1 MSLSGASASVATASV
16 ATASVATA
24 SVATANAVPQGVP
37 GAVDQV
43 TVPRTASLLSPQ
55 QASTDLQP
63 QLDSGAKDAQQ
74 AILSDPQPVHAVDDD
89 EQISEQHQEQRQEPA
104 TTSQAPTNQQKNP
117 PEQVAIPMT
126 PAARRL
132 HSSTSSPLSDQA
144 NENRSTKSST
154 SSSGGRD
161 SDQKRSEPKRSR
173 SKKKHN
179 ASDGVQVERVGFKEL
194 YRYATIW
201 DHIYNF
207 IGLIA
212 AAAAGAVQPL
222 MTIAFG
228 SLTTAFLQYSNTLL
242 FGGDI
247 VAARN
252 HLNHQIAHGILFLVY
267 IGIAMLAATYIYS
280 AAWVYTGQVITRRIR
295 ERYLQAVLRQDIAY
309 FDLVGA
315 GEITTRIQ
323 SDIQLIQEGISDKIP
338 MSVMFISAFV
348 TGFIVAY
355 VKSWQLALALSSMIP
370 CIIAAG
376 ALMNAV
382 TAKLQQAELDRV
394 SKAASIAEEALA
406 TLRTAK
412 AFGIEN
418 NLVQLYDESN
428 REATRFGM
436 KRSLFQGI
444 GMGVFFFVI
453 YSGYALAFYFGAKLL
468 ASGHIQSGTVMN
480 VILSILIGAFSMA
493 MMAPNMQ
500 ALSYAFAAGAKVFE
514 TIDRIPPI
522 DSSDPSGLRP
532 EKCQGKLSFRDVD
545 FSYPARPDVP
555 VLDNFSLEV
564 PAGKVTAL
572 VGASGSG
579 KSTIVS
585 LVERFYDPDAGAA
598 YLDGV
603 DLRDLNLKW
612 LRTQIGLVSQE
623 PTLFST
629 DIRTNIAHGLINTPY
644 AKASD
649 DEKEKLI
656 VDAAKM
662 ANAHGFIS
670 QLPNGY
676 HTMVGDR
683 GFLLSGGQKQR
694 IAIARAIVKNPRILL
709 LDEATSALDTQS
721 EAVVQDALE
730 QASQNRTTITIAH
743 RLSTIKNADNIVVM
757 GKGVILETGT
767 HDQLLQLNGAYAQLV
782 DAQKIRAN
790 VSTKTT
796 EDDEEEDEGV
806 GKKFVPSNA
815 QVSATP
821 LVTTDVEKQ
830 QLREEAKAEMPAGL
844 DKTATHGSVAS
855 AILAQRQAQAAAE
868 EENEK
873 IPSIFY
879 LLYRLAKINRDH
891 VLSLYVPGVIASIC
905 SGAAYPCFSI
915 LFGHALQNFSLCS
928 AIGGGPCPEPT
939 RSIMLHDANRW
950 ALYFFV
956 IAILCTLAIGIQTYT
971 LMKASSILMER
982 IRRMSLFAYL
992 RADVAYHDEDKNSS
1006 GSLSNSLADNS
1017 QKINGL
1023 VGVTLGTI
1031 IQSISTLVTGAIIAL
1046 ANGWKLSLV
1055 VIACIPLTLS
1065 AGFVRLQLVV
1075 LKDAR
1080 IKKAYQG
1087 SAAKA
1092 CEAAGSMRVVASL
1105 TREEDCLEIYR
1116 RELDAPSQ
1124 ISRNTAFYGNFLYA
1138 VSQALQFWI
1147 IGLGFWYGSHLLIKG
1162 EYTSGQY
1169 FTILTA
1175 VVFGSIQASNA
1186 FSFVP
1191 DISNAKTAAWD
1202 SIKLLDMVPE
1212 IDVTSDEGEII
1223 PQVQGHVKLENV
1235 HFRYPTRPTVRV
1247 LRGLDI
1253 EVKPGTY
1260 VALVGASGCG
1270 KSTTIQLIQRFYDTL
1285 SGRVLIDGKD
1295 ISSLNL
1301 RDIRKHMALVSQEPT
1316 LYDGSIE
1323 FNIRLG
1329 AFEDADTVSMDELR
1343 AAAAS
1348 ANILAFIESLPDKWD
1363 TQVGGKGTQLSG
1375 GQKQRIAIARALIRN
1390 PRILLLDEATS
1401 ALDSDSEKIVQE
1413 ALDKA
1418 AAGRTTIAIAHR
1430 LSTISRADM
1439 IYCLKDGKVAEQG
1452 THGELLARNGI
1463 YADLVRMQELQKE
1476 E

>member
-1 MSLSGASASVATASV
+1 MSGASA
-16 ATASVATA
+16 
-24 SVATANAVPQGVP
+24 ATANALPQGVP
-37 GAVDQV
+37 GAVDPV
-43 TVPRTASLLSPQ
+43 TVPPIVS
-55 QASTDLQP
+55 QP
-63 QLDSGAKDAQQ
+63 SSQEQHAQH
-74 AILSDPQPVHAVDDD
+74 AILSDPQPVHSLDDD
-89 EQISEQHQEQRQEPA
+89 HIQHDSQQQPDHSQQPAAVQEQ
-104 TTSQAPTNQQKNP
+104 P
-117 PEQVAIPMT
+117 PQQVAIAMDST
-126 PAARRL
+126 RRPY
-132 HSSTSSPLSDQA
+132 SSTSSPASDKDDV
-144 NENRSTKSST
+144 RSSSSSHSST
-154 SSSGGRD
+154 QAEKTND
-161 SDQKRSEPKRSR
+161 STHNQSKRNKKNKKRQ
-173 SKKKHN
+173 
-179 ASDGVQVERVGFKEL
+179 DGAVDRVGFKEL

-201 DHIYNF
+201 DHVFNL

-222 MTIAFG
+222 MTIVFG
-228 SLTTAFLQYSNTLL
+228 SLTTAFLEYSNALL
-242 FGGDI
+242 FGGNI
-247 VAARN
+247 PAARN
-252 HLNHQIAHGILFLVY
+252 HLNHEITHGVLFLVY
-267 IGIAMLAATYIYS
+267 IGIAMLAATYIYM

-295 ERYLQAVLRQDIAY
+295 EKYLQAILRQDIAY
-309 FDLVGA
+309 FDVVGA

-370 CIIAAG
+370 CIIIAG

-412 AFGIEN
+412 AFGIED
-418 NLVQLYDESN
+418 NLVDLYDESN
-428 REATRFGM
+428 RQATRFGI

-522 DSSDPSGLRP
+522 DSSDTSGLRP
-532 EKCQGKLSFRDVD
+532 GTCDGKLEFRDID

-555 VLDNFSLEV
+555 VLDSFTLEV

-585 LVERFYDPDAGAA
+585 LVERFYDPDGGAA

-629 DIRTNIAHGLINTPY
+629 DIRTNIAHGLINTPFQN
-644 AKASD
+644 AS
-649 DEKEKLI
+649 EEEREKLI

-676 HTMVGDR
+676 STMVGER

-743 RLSTIKNADNIVVM
+743 RLSTIKNADKIVVM
-757 GKGVILETGT
+757 GKGVILETGK
-767 HDQLLQLNGAYAQLV
+767 HDELLALNGAYAQLV
-782 DAQKIRAN
+782 DAQKIRAKVVTQ
-790 VSTKTT
+790 VS
-796 EDDEEEDEGV
+796 EEIDDDEEAEP
-806 GKKFVPSNA
+806 KFVASNA
-815 QVSATP
+815 QVPLATND
-821 LVTTDVEKQ
+821 TEKAL
-830 QLREEAKAEMPAGL
+830 LREEAKAEMPAGL
-844 DKTATHGSVAS
+844 EKSATRGSVAS
-855 AILAQRQAQAAAE
+855 AILAQRQREQEAE
-868 EENEK
+868 KENEK

-891 VLSLYVPGVIASIC
+891 VLSLYLPGVIASIC

-939 RSIMLHDANRW
+939 RSVMLHDANRW

-956 IAILCTLAIGIQTYT
+956 IAILCTLAISIQTYT
-971 LMKASSILMER
+971 LMKASSVLMER

-992 RADVAYHDEDKNSS
+992 RADVAYHDEDAHSS
-1006 GSLSNSLADNS
+1006 GALSNSLADNS

-1080 IKKAYQG
+1080 IKKAYEG

-1092 CEAAGSMRVVASL
+1092 CEAAGAMRVVASL

-1116 RELDAPSQ
+1116 RELDAPSK

-1147 IGLGFWYGSHLLIKG
+1147 IGLGFWYGSHLLING

-1212 IDVTSDEGEII
+1212 IDVTSDEGE
-1223 PQVQGHVKLENV
+1223 VLGHVEGHLKLENV

-1285 SGRVLIDGKD
+1285 SGRVTIDGQD
-1295 ISSLNL
+1295 ISNLNL
-1301 RDIRKHMALVSQEPT
+1301 GEIRKHMSLVSQEPT
-1316 LYDGSIE
+1316 LYDGTIE

-1329 AFEDADTVSMDELR
+1329 AYQDAQSVSMDELR

-1363 TQVGGKGTQLSG
+1363 TEVGGKGTQLSG

-1439 IYCLKDGKVAEQG
+1439 IYCLKDGKVAEKG
-1452 THGELLARNGI
+1452 THHELLALNGI
-1463 YADLVRMQELQKE
+1463 YADLVRMQELQRE

>member
-1 MSLSGASASVATASV
+1 M
-16 ATASVATA
+16 
-24 SVATANAVPQGVP
+24 
-37 GAVDQV
+37 
-43 TVPRTASLLSPQ
+43 
-55 QASTDLQP
+55 
-63 QLDSGAKDAQQ
+63 
-74 AILSDPQPVHAVDDD
+74 H
-89 EQISEQHQEQRQEPA
+89 
-104 TTSQAPTNQQKNP
+104 
-117 PEQVAIPMT
+117 
-126 PAARRL
+126 
-132 HSSTSSPLSDQA
+132 STSSRRSATHDADSIDSTESTRQSDEK
-144 NENRSTKSST
+144 NSDSTTKS
-154 SSSGGRD
+154 
-161 SDQKRSEPKRSR
+161 KRSHNKR
-173 SKKKHN
+173 KKSHDQ
-179 ASDGVQVERVGFKEL
+179 DGIVDRVGFKQL
-194 YRYATIW
+194 YCYATIW
-201 DHIYNF
+201 DHIFNF
-207 IGLIA
+207 VGLIA

-222 MTIAFG
+222 MTIVFG
-228 SLTTAFLQYSNTLL
+228 SLTTAFLEYSNALL

-247 VAARN
+247 PAARD
-252 HLNHQIAHGILFLVY
+252 HLNHAIVHGVLFLVY
-267 IGIAMLAATYIYS
+267 IGVAMFVATYIYS
-280 AAWVYTGQVITRRIR
+280 ATWVYTGQIITRRIR
-295 ERYLQAVLRQDIAY
+295 EHYLQAILRQDIAY
-309 FDLVGA
+309 FDVVGA

-323 SDIQLIQEGISDKIP
+323 TDIQLIQEGISDKIP

-370 CIIAAG
+370 CIIIAG

-412 AFGIEN
+412 AFGIED
-418 NLVQLYDESN
+418 NLVDLYDESN
-428 REATRFGM
+428 RQATRFGI
-436 KRSLFQGI
+436 KRSLFQGV

-468 ASGHIQSGTVMN
+468 ASGHIASGTVMN

-514 TIDRIPPI
+514 TIDRVPPI

-532 EKCQGKLSFRDVD
+532 DLCQGKLEFRDIG

-555 VLDNFSLEV
+555 VLDAFSLDV

-585 LVERFYDPDAGAA
+585 LVERFYDPDGGVAF
-598 YLDGV
+598 LDGV

-629 DIRTNIAHGLINTPY
+629 SIRANIAHGLINTPFQH
-644 AKASD
+644 ASEQD
-649 DEKEKLI
+649 KEKLI
-656 VDAAKM
+656 IDAAKM

-670 QLPNGY
+670 QLPEGY
-676 HTMVGDR
+676 DTMVGER

-694 IAIARAIVKNPRILL
+694 IAIARAVVKDPKILL

-730 QASQNRTTITIAH
+730 QASQNRTTIIIAH
-743 RLSTIKNADNIVVM
+743 RLSTIKNADKIVVM
-757 GKGVILETGT
+757 GKGVILETGK
-767 HDQLLQLNGAYAQLV
+767 HDELIALNGAYAQLV
-782 DAQKIRAN
+782 DAQKIRAKAA
-790 VSTKTT
+790 SK
-796 EDDEEEDEGV
+796 DDEDGSFDDEGENSDSAKP
-806 GKKFVPSNA
+806 GKFVVSNLKA
-815 QVSATP
+815 LVAATD
-821 LVTTDVEKQ
+821 TEKAM
-830 QLREEAKAEMPAGL
+830 LRQEAKAEMPAGFE
-844 DKTATHGSVAS
+844 KSATRQSVAS
-855 AILAQRQAQAAAE
+855 AILQRRQRGHDANE
-868 EENEK
+868 KEKEK

-891 VLSLYVPGVIASIC
+891 VLTLYVPGVIASIC

-928 AIGGGPCPEPT
+928 AIGGGACPEPA
-939 RSIMLHDANRW
+939 RSVMLHDANCW

-956 IAILCTLAIGIQTYT
+956 IAILCTLAISIQTYT
-971 LMKASSILMER
+971 LMKASSVLMER

-992 RADVAYHDEDKNSS
+992 RADVAYHDEDAHSS

-1080 IKKAYQG
+1080 IKKAYEG
-1087 SAAKA
+1087 SAARA
-1092 CEAAGSMRVVASL
+1092 CEAAAAMRVVASL
-1105 TREEDCLEIYR
+1105 TREDDCLEIYR
-1116 RELDAPSQ
+1116 RELDAPSE

-1212 IDVTSDEGEII
+1212 IDVTSEEGE
-1223 PQVQGHVKLENV
+1223 VLTHVEGHVKLENV

-1253 EVKPGTY
+1253 DVKPGTY

-1270 KSTTIQLIQRFYDTL
+1270 KSTTIQLVQRFYDTL
-1285 SGRVLIDGKD
+1285 SGKITIDGRD
-1295 ISSLNL
+1295 ISQLNL
-1301 RDIRKHMALVSQEPT
+1301 REVRKHMALVSQEPT
-1316 LYDGSIE
+1316 LYDGTIE

-1329 AFEDADTVSMDELR
+1329 AFEDADAVSMDDLR

-1390 PRILLLDEATS
+1390 PKILLLDEATS

-1439 IYCLKDGKVAEQG
+1439 IYCFKDGKVAEKG
-1452 THGELLARNGI
+1452 GHAELLALNGI
-1463 YADLVRMQELQKE
+1463 YANLVRMQELQKDE
-1476 E
+1476 

>member
-1 MSLSGASASVATASV
+1 MSGASA
-16 ATASVATA
+16 
-24 SVATANAVPQGVP
+24 ATANALPQGVP

-43 TVPRTASLLSPQ
+43 TVPPTVSQPPSQ
-55 QASTDLQP
+55 QQQHATIEP
-63 QLDSGAKDAQQ
+63 QLDAGAKDAQH
-74 AILSDPQPVHAVDDD
+74 AILSDPQPVHAFDDD
-89 EQISEQHQEQRQEPA
+89 HVQDHDQHQSQHSLQPTSVQE
-104 TTSQAPTNQQKNP
+104 SR
-117 PEQVAIPMT
+117 PEQVAIPM
-126 PAARRL
+126 
-132 HSSTSSPLSDQA
+132 HSTSRPYTSTSSPASDKDDV
-144 NENRSTKSST
+144 RSSSSSHSST
-154 SSSGGRD
+154 QGEKTND
-161 SDQKRSEPKRSR
+161 SNQKQSKRIN
-173 SKKKHN
+173 KKNKK
-179 ASDGVQVERVGFKEL
+179 ADDGAVDRVGFKEL

-201 DHIYNF
+201 DHVFNF

-222 MTIAFG
+222 MTIVFG
-228 SLTTAFLQYSNTLL
+228 SLTTAFLEYSNALL
-242 FGGDI
+242 FGGNI
-247 VAARN
+247 PAARN
-252 HLNHQIAHGILFLVY
+252 HLNHEITHGVLFLVY
-267 IGIAMLAATYIYS
+267 IGIAMLAATYIYM

-295 ERYLQAVLRQDIAY
+295 EKYLQAILRQDIAY
-309 FDLVGA
+309 FDVVGA

-370 CIIAAG
+370 CIIIAG

-412 AFGIEN
+412 AFGIED
-418 NLVQLYDESN
+418 NLVDLYDQSN
-428 REATRFGM
+428 RQATRFGI
-436 KRSLFQGI
+436 KRSLYQGI

-522 DSSDPSGLRP
+522 DSSDPNGLRP
-532 EKCQGKLSFRDVD
+532 HTCHGKLEFKDID

-555 VLDNFSLEV
+555 VLDNFTLEI

-585 LVERFYDPDAGAA
+585 LVERFYDPDGGAA

-629 DIRTNIAHGLINTPY
+629 DIRSNIAHGLINTPFQN
-644 AKASD
+644 AS
-649 DEKEKLI
+649 EEEREKLI
-656 VDAAKM
+656 IDAAKM

-676 HTMVGDR
+676 STMVGER

-694 IAIARAIVKNPRILL
+694 IAIARAIVKNPKILL

-743 RLSTIKNADNIVVM
+743 RLSTIKNADKIVVM
-757 GKGVILETGT
+757 GKGVILETGK
-767 HDQLLQLNGAYAQLV
+767 HDELLALNGAYAQLV
-782 DAQKIRAN
+782 DAQKIRAKVVTQ
-790 VSTKTT
+790 VS
-796 EDDEEEDEGV
+796 EEGDDDDEAEPR
-806 GKKFVPSNA
+806 FVASNA
-815 QVSATP
+815 QVPLATSD
-821 LVTTDVEKQ
+821 TEKAI
-830 QLREEAKAEMPAGL
+830 LREEAKAEMPAGL
-844 DKTATHGSVAS
+844 AKSATRGSVAS
-855 AILAQRQAQAAAE
+855 AILAQRQREQDADK
-868 EENEK
+868 ENEK

-891 VLSLYVPGVIASIC
+891 VLSLYLPGVIASIC

-939 RSIMLHDANRW
+939 RSVMLHDANRW

-956 IAILCTLAIGIQTYT
+956 IAILCTLAISIQTYT
-971 LMKASSILMER
+971 LMKASSVLMER

-992 RADVAYHDEDKNSS
+992 RADVAYHDEDAHSS
-1006 GSLSNSLADNS
+1006 GALSNSLADNS

-1080 IKKAYQG
+1080 IKKAYEG

-1092 CEAAGSMRVVASL
+1092 CEAAGAMRVVASL

-1116 RELDAPSQ
+1116 RELDAPSK

-1147 IGLGFWYGSHLLIKG
+1147 IGLGFWYGSHLLING

-1212 IDVTSDEGEII
+1212 IDVTSDEGE
-1223 PQVQGHVKLENV
+1223 VLSHVEGHLKLENV

-1285 SGRVLIDGKD
+1285 SGRVTIDGQD
-1295 ISSLNL
+1295 ISNLNL
-1301 RDIRKHMALVSQEPT
+1301 REIRKHMSLVSQEPT
-1316 LYDGSIE
+1316 LYDGTIE

-1329 AFEDADTVSMDELR
+1329 AYEDAQSVSMDELR

-1363 TQVGGKGTQLSG
+1363 TEVGGKGTQLSG

-1430 LSTISRADM
+1430 LSTISRADL
-1439 IYCLKDGKVAEQG
+1439 IYCLKDGKVAEKG
-1452 THGELLARNGI
+1452 THHELLALNGI
-1463 YADLVRMQELQKE
+1463 YADLVRMQELQRE

>member
-1 MSLSGASASVATASV
+1 MGALSAATTLSTPPQAAPAS
-16 ATASVATA
+16 
-24 SVATANAVPQGVP
+24 
-37 GAVDQV
+37 V
-43 TVPRTASLLSPQ
+43 TVPAPAPAPAQQLHDQIIHLEPQ
-55 QASTDLQP
+55 P
-63 QLDSGAKDAQQ
+63 DSGAKSAHQV
-74 AILSDPQPVHAVDDD
+74 ILSDPQPAHALDDD
-89 EQISEQHQEQRQEPA
+89 NDDNDDNLEAQQQSVAHDPEPSPSVHPHQAQPQSHHLQIAIEPTPRRQHTSTCHRTSEKIDIGSTDSTRSSSDARQ
-104 TTSQAPTNQQKNP
+104 
-117 PEQVAIPMT
+117 
-126 PAARRL
+126 
-132 HSSTSSPLSDQA
+132 SDQ
-144 NENRSTKSST
+144 STTKPRRTKRKS
-154 SSSGGRD
+154 
-161 SDQKRSEPKRSR
+161 
-173 SKKKHN
+173 KHPDDD
-179 ASDGVQVERVGFKEL
+179 ATVDRVGFREL
-194 YRYATIW
+194 YRYATVW
-201 DHIYNF
+201 DHIFNL

-222 MTIAFG
+222 MTIVFG
-228 SLTTAFLQYSNTLL
+228 SLTTAFLEYSNALL
-242 FGGDI
+242 FNGDI
-247 VAARN
+247 LTARD
-252 HLNHQIAHGILFLVY
+252 HLDHEIVHGVLFLVY
-267 IGIAMLAATYIYS
+267 IGIAMLVATYVYM
-280 AAWVYTGQVITRRIR
+280 AAWVYTGEVITRRTR
-295 ERYLQAVLRQDIAY
+295 EKYLEAILRQDIAY

-323 SDIQLIQEGISDKIP
+323 TDIQLIQEGISDKIP

-370 CIIAAG
+370 CIIIAG

-412 AFGIEN
+412 AFGIEHD
-418 NLVQLYDESN
+418 LVQLYDQSN
-428 REATRFGM
+428 RQATRFGI
-436 KRSLFQGI
+436 KRSLYQGI

-468 ASGHIQSGTVMN
+468 ASGHIASGTVMN
-480 VILSILIGAFSMA
+480 VIFSILIGAFSMA

-514 TIDRIPPI
+514 TIDRVPPI

-532 EKCQGKLSFRDVD
+532 EACQGHLEFHQID
-545 FSYPARPDVP
+545 FSYPTRPDVP
-555 VLDNFSLEV
+555 VLEAFSLQV

-585 LVERFYDPDAGAA
+585 LVERFYDPDAGAVL
-598 YLDGV
+598 LDRV
-603 DLRDLNLKW
+603 DVRDLNLKW

-629 DIRTNIAHGLINTPY
+629 TIRANIAHGLINTPFQH
-644 AKASD
+644 AS
-649 DEKEKLI
+649 EQEQQKLI
-656 VDAAKM
+656 IDAANM

-676 HTMVGDR
+676 DTMVGER

-694 IAIARAIVKNPRILL
+694 IAIARAIVKNPSILL

-743 RLSTIKNADNIVVM
+743 RLSTIKNADKIVVM
-757 GKGVILETGT
+757 GKGVILETGQ
-767 HDQLLQLNGAYAQLV
+767 HNELLELNGAYAQLV
-782 DAQKIRAN
+782 DAQNIRAKVGN
-790 VSTKTT
+790 KIV
-796 EDDEEEDEGV
+796 EEGV
-806 GKKFVPSNA
+806 IDDDDDDDDQQAAQPAKFVASNA
-815 QVSATP
+815 KVP
-821 LVTTDVEKQ
+821 LAVTDDAKAAVRQ
-830 QLREEAKAEMPAGL
+830 EAKAEMPAGL
-844 DKTATHGSVAS
+844 EKSVTHQSVAS
-855 AILAQRQAQAAAE
+855 AILHQRQREQATRDE
-868 EENEK
+868 EPEK

-891 VLSLYVPGVIASIC
+891 VFTLYVPGVIASIC
-905 SGAAYPCFSI
+905 SGAAYPCFSL

-928 AIGGGPCPEPT
+928 AIGGGACPEPA
-939 RSIMLHDANRW
+939 RSTMLHDANLW

-956 IAILCTLAIGIQTYT
+956 IAILCTLAISIQTYT
-971 LMKASSILMER
+971 LMKASCVLMER
-982 IRRMSLFAYL
+982 MRRMSLFAYL
-992 RADVAYHDEDKNSS
+992 RADVSYHDQDAHSS
-1006 GSLSNSLADNS
+1006 GALSNSLADNS

-1065 AGFVRLQLVV
+1065 AGFVRLHLVV

-1080 IKKAYQG
+1080 LKTAYEG

-1092 CEAAGSMRVVASL
+1092 CEAAGAMRVVASL
-1105 TREEDCLEIYR
+1105 TREQDCLEIYR
-1116 RELDAPSQ
+1116 RELDAPSR

-1147 IGLGFWYGSHLLIKG
+1147 IGLGFWYGSKLLISG

-1212 IDVTSDEGEII
+1212 IDVTSDQGE
-1223 PQVQGHVKLENV
+1223 VLDKVEGHVRLDKV
-1235 HFRYPTRPTVRV
+1235 HFRYPTRPTVKV
-1247 LRGLDI
+1247 LRGVDI
-1253 EVKPGTY
+1253 EVKPGTF

-1270 KSTTIQLIQRFYDTL
+1270 KSTTVQLMQRFYDPL

-1295 ISSLNL
+1295 IRTLNL
-1301 RDIRKHMALVSQEPT
+1301 AEIRKHMALVSQEPT

-1329 AFEDADTVSMDELR
+1329 AFQDASSVSMDDLR

-1363 TQVGGKGTQLSG
+1363 TQVGAKGTQLSG

-1401 ALDSDSEKIVQE
+1401 ALDSDSEKLVQE

-1430 LSTISRADM
+1430 LSTISRADL
-1439 IYCLKDGKVAEQG
+1439 IYVLKDGKVHE
-1452 THGELLARNGI
+1452 HGSHIDLLNRNGV
-1463 YADLVRMQELQKE
+1463 YADLVRMQHLHAHD
-1476 E
+1476 

>member
-1 MSLSGASASVATASV
+1 MTAIGASAATAS
-16 ATASVATA
+16 AA
-24 SVATANAVPQGVP
+24 PQGVP
-37 GAVDQV
+37 GALDQV
-43 TVPRTASLLSPQ
+43 TVPPNASQLPPQ
-55 QASTDLQP
+55 DLQTNLQP
-63 QLDSGAKDAQQ
+63 HLDSGAKDAQH
-74 AILSDPQPVHAVDDD
+74 AILSDPQPMHNLDEEHSTSTEHAAHHHESTSAACVHGPSTQQEVQITMNPANRRTRSSSSPISDKD
-89 EQISEQHQEQRQEPA
+89 EHGDSSSSASTHS
-104 TTSQAPTNQQKNP
+104 TSQARDSGEKTND
-117 PEQVAIPMT
+117 
-126 PAARRL
+126 
-132 HSSTSSPLSDQA
+132 SSTK
-144 NENRSTKSST
+144 KS
-154 SSSGGRD
+154 
-161 SDQKRSEPKRSR
+161 KRKG
-173 SKKKHN
+173 KKN
-179 ASDGVQVERVGFKEL
+179 ADDGVVDRVGFKEL
-194 YRYATIW
+194 YRYATFY
-201 DHIYNF
+201 DHLFNF

-222 MTIAFG
+222 MTIVFG
-228 SLTTAFLQYSNTLL
+228 SLTTAFLEYSNALI

-247 VAARN
+247 VEARN
-252 HLNHQIAHGILFLVY
+252 HLNHEIVHGVLFLVY
-267 IGIAMLAATYIYS
+267 IGIAMFVGTYIYS
-280 AAWVYTGQVITRRIR
+280 ATWTQSGQVITRRIR
-295 ERYLQAVLRQDIAY
+295 ERYLQAILRQDIAY
-309 FDLVGA
+309 FDVVGA

-338 MSVMFISAFV
+338 MSVMFISSFV

-370 CIIAAG
+370 CIIIAG

-412 AFGIEN
+412 AFGIED
-418 NLVQLYDESN
+418 NLVELYDESN

-436 KRSLFQGI
+436 KRSLYQGI

-468 ASGHIQSGTVMN
+468 ASGHIKSGTVMN

-514 TIDRIPPI
+514 TIDRVPPI

-532 EKCQGKLSFRDVD
+532 DKCEGKLSFRGID
-545 FSYPARPDVP
+545 FSYPARPDVE
-555 VLDNFSLEV
+555 VLSNFALEV

-585 LVERFYDPDAGAA
+585 LVERFYDPDGGAA
-598 YLDGV
+598 YLDDV
-603 DLRDLNLKW
+603 DLRDLNIKW

-629 DIRTNIAHGLINTPY
+629 DIRTNIAHGLINTPFQHV
-644 AKASD
+644 SEE
-649 DEKEKLI
+649 EKERLI

-676 HTMVGDR
+676 STMVGER

-743 RLSTIKNADNIVVM
+743 RLSTIKNADKIVVM
-757 GKGVILETGT
+757 GKGVILETGR
-767 HDQLLQLNGAYAQLV
+767 HEELLEMNGAYAQLV
-782 DAQKIRAN
+782 DAQKIRAK
-790 VSTKTT
+790 VATEIVMEEG
-796 EDDEEEDEGV
+796 EDDDGDGSEEKG
-806 GKKFVPSNA
+806 KFVASNA
-815 QVSATP
+815 KVPVA
-821 LVTTDVEKQ
+821 TTDAEKAMVPD
-830 QLREEAKAEMPAGL
+830 EAKAEMPAGL
-844 DKTATHGSVAS
+844 EKSGTRQSVAS
-855 AILAQRQAQAAAE
+855 AILQQRERARAEAE
-868 EENEK
+868 ERENEK

-879 LLYRLAKINRDH
+879 LLYRLAKINHDH
-891 VLSLYVPGVIASIC
+891 VLSLYLPGVIASIC

-928 AIGGGPCPEPT
+928 PIGGGPCPEPT
-939 RSIMLHDANRW
+939 KSIMLHAANRW

-956 IAILCTLAIGIQTYT
+956 IAILCTLAISIQTYT

-992 RADVAYHDEDKNSS
+992 RADVAYHDEDSHSS
-1006 GSLSNSLADNS
+1006 GSLSNSLAGNS

-1080 IKKAYQG
+1080 IKKAYEG

-1092 CEAAGSMRVVASL
+1092 CEAAGAMRVVASL

-1116 RELDAPSQ
+1116 RELDAPSK

-1212 IDVTSDEGEII
+1212 IDVTSDEGE
-1223 PQVQGHVKLENV
+1223 VLSHVSGHLKLENV

-1285 SGRVLIDGKD
+1285 SGRVTIDGKD
-1295 ISSLNL
+1295 ISQLNL
-1301 RDIRKHMALVSQEPT
+1301 KEVRKHMALVSQEPT

-1329 AFEDADTVSMDELR
+1329 AFGDAEKVTMDELR
-1343 AAAAS
+1343 AAAAA

-1363 TQVGGKGTQLSG
+1363 TEVGGKGTQLSG

-1401 ALDSDSEKIVQE
+1401 ALDSDSEKVVQE

-1439 IYCLKDGKVAEQG
+1439 IYCLKDGRVAEQG
-1452 THGELLARNGI
+1452 THHELLARNGI
-1463 YADLVRMQELQKE
+1463 YADLVRMQELQRE

>member
-1 MSLSGASASVATASV
+1 MQQRERSDDIAIDMDRGVARSHGSPQSPLTEKSSQESNEGRGSDEKSGDSSKPSKGSSNKKKKAKKKSADD
-16 ATASVATA
+16 
-24 SVATANAVPQGVP
+24 
-37 GAVDQV
+37 GAVD
-43 TVPRTASLLSPQ
+43 
-55 QASTDLQP
+55 
-63 QLDSGAKDAQQ
+63 
-74 AILSDPQPVHAVDDD
+74 
-89 EQISEQHQEQRQEPA
+89 
-104 TTSQAPTNQQKNP
+104 
-117 PEQVAIPMT
+117 
-126 PAARRL
+126 
-132 HSSTSSPLSDQA
+132 
-144 NENRSTKSST
+144 
-154 SSSGGRD
+154 
-161 SDQKRSEPKRSR
+161 
-173 SKKKHN
+173 
-179 ASDGVQVERVGFKEL
+179 RVGFREL
-194 YRYATIW
+194 YRYATFW
-201 DHIYNF
+201 DHLFNF

-222 MTIAFG
+222 MTIVFG
-228 SLTTAFLQYSNTLL
+228 SLTTAFLEYSNALI
-242 FGGDI
+242 FGGDLP
-247 VAARN
+247 AART
-252 HLNHQIAHGILFLVY
+252 HLNHEITHGVLFLVY
-267 IGIAMLAATYIYS
+267 IGIAMFAATYIYM
-280 AAWVYTGQVITRRIR
+280 AAWVYTGQIITRRIR
-295 ERYLQAVLRQDIAY
+295 ERYLQAILRQDIAY
-309 FDLVGA
+309 FDVVGA

-355 VKSWQLALALSSMIP
+355 IKSWQLALALSSMIP
-370 CIIAAG
+370 CIIIAG

-382 TAKLQQAELDRV
+382 TAKLQQAELDRIA
-394 SKAASIAEEALA
+394 KAASIAEEALA

-412 AFGIEN
+412 AFGIED
-418 NLVQLYDESN
+418 NLVGLYDESN
-428 REATRFGM
+428 REATRFGIR
-436 KRSLFQGI
+436 RSLYQGI

-468 ASGHIQSGTVMN
+468 ADGHIKSGTVMN

-514 TIDRIPPI
+514 TIDRVPPI

-532 EKCQGKLSFRDVD
+532 DRCQGKLSFRNID

-555 VLDNFSLEV
+555 VLDRFTLEV

-585 LVERFYDPDAGAA
+585 LVERFYDPDDGAV
-598 YLDGV
+598 YLDDI

-629 DIRTNIAHGLINTPY
+629 DIRSNIAHGLINTPLQHV
-644 AKASD
+644 SEQ
-649 DEKEKLI
+649 EKENLI
-656 VDAAKM
+656 IEAAKM

-676 HTMVGDR
+676 NTMVGDR

-743 RLSTIKNADNIVVM
+743 RLSTIKNADKIVVM
-757 GKGVILETGT
+757 GKGVILETGK
-767 HDQLLQLNGAYAQLV
+767 HEDLLALNGAYAQLV
-782 DAQKIRAN
+782 DAQKIRAK
-790 VSTKTT
+790 VAT
-796 EDDEEEDEGV
+796 EVHEENFAEQEEGNN
-806 GKKFVPSNA
+806 GQAKFVPSNA
-815 QVSATP
+815 KVDAPLATSD
-821 LVTTDVEKQ
+821 TEKAA
-830 QLREEAKAEMPAGL
+830 LREDAKAEMPAGL
-844 DKTATHGSVAS
+844 EKSATRQSVAS
-855 AILAQRQAQAAAE
+855 AILQQRERERAE
-868 EENEK
+868 QDKENEK

-891 VLSLYVPGVIASIC
+891 VLGLYLPGVVASIC

-939 RSIMLHDANRW
+939 KSIMLHGADRW

-956 IAILCTLAIGIQTYT
+956 IAILCTLAISIQTYT
-971 LMKASSILMER
+971 LMKASSVLMER
-982 IRRMSLFAYL
+982 MRRMSLFAYL
-992 RADVAYHDEDKNSS
+992 RADVSYHDEDAHSS
-1006 GSLSNSLADNS
+1006 GALSNSLADNS

-1031 IQSISTLVTGAIIAL
+1031 IQSFSTLATGAIIAL

-1065 AGFVRLQLVV
+1065 TGFVRLQLVV

-1080 IKKAYQG
+1080 IKKAYEG

-1092 CEAAGSMRVVASL
+1092 CEAAGAMRIVASL
-1105 TREEDCLEIYR
+1105 TREEDCLDIYR
-1116 RELDAPSQ
+1116 RELDAPSK

-1191 DISNAKTAAWD
+1191 DISNAKMAAWD

-1212 IDVTSDEGEII
+1212 IDVTSDEGE
-1223 PQVQGHVKLENV
+1223 VLAHVEGHIKLENV
-1235 HFRYPTRPTVRV
+1235 HFRYPTRPSVRV

-1253 EVKPGTY
+1253 EVKPGTF

-1285 SGRVLIDGKD
+1285 SGRVTLDGKD
-1295 ISSLNL
+1295 ISQLNL
-1301 RDIRKHMALVSQEPT
+1301 REVRKHMALVSQEPT

-1329 AFEDADTVSMDELR
+1329 AFEDAEKLTMDELR

-1348 ANILAFIESLPDKWD
+1348 ANILAFIESLPNKWE
-1363 TQVGGKGTQLSG
+1363 TEVGGKGTQLSG

-1401 ALDSDSEKIVQE
+1401 ALDSDSEKVVQE

-1430 LSTISRADM
+1430 LSTISRADR
-1439 IYCLKDGKVAEQG
+1439 IYCLKDGRVAEQG
-1452 THGELLARNGI
+1452 THHELLASNGI
-1463 YADLVRMQELQKE
+1463 YADLVRMQELQKDE
-1476 E
+1476 

>member
-1 MSLSGASASVATASV
+1 MNPTPRRPHASISNPVSDK
-16 ATASVATA
+16 
-24 SVATANAVPQGVP
+24 N
-37 GAVDQV
+37 
-43 TVPRTASLLSPQ
+43 
-55 QASTDLQP
+55 
-63 QLDSGAKDAQQ
+63 DSG
-74 AILSDPQPVHAVDDD
+74 S
-89 EQISEQHQEQRQEPA
+89 
-104 TTSQAPTNQQKNP
+104 TTSSQSSSEEARQSDDS
-117 PEQVAIPMT
+117 
-126 PAARRL
+126 AAR
-132 HSSTSSPLSDQA
+132 S
-144 NENRSTKSST
+144 
-154 SSSGGRD
+154 
-161 SDQKRSEPKRSR
+161 KRSKRN
-173 SKKKHN
+173 KKH
-179 ASDGVQVERVGFKEL
+179 ADDGSAVERVGFKEL
-194 YRYATIW
+194 YRYATTW
-201 DHIYNF
+201 DHLFNF

-222 MTIAFG
+222 MTIVFG
-228 SLTTAFLQYSNTLL
+228 SLTTAFLQYSNALL

-247 VAARN
+247 PAARN
-252 HLNHQIAHGILFLVY
+252 HLNHEIVHGVLFLVY
-267 IGIAMLAATYIYS
+267 IGVAMLAATYIYM

-295 ERYLQAVLRQDIAY
+295 EKYLEAILRQDIAY
-309 FDLVGA
+309 FDVVGA

-323 SDIQLIQEGISDKIP
+323 TDIQLIQEGISDKIP

-355 VKSWQLALALSSMIP
+355 VKSWELALALSSMIP
-370 CIIAAG
+370 CIIIAG

-412 AFGIEN
+412 AFGIED
-418 NLVQLYDESN
+418 NLVELYDESN
-428 REATRFGM
+428 RQATRFGI

-468 ASGHIQSGTVMN
+468 ASGRIASGTVMN

-514 TIDRIPPI
+514 TIDRVPPI

-532 EKCQGKLSFRDVD
+532 DKCQGQLEFRDID

-555 VLDNFSLEV
+555 VLESFSLQV

-585 LVERFYDPDAGAA
+585 LVERFYDPDGGAA
-598 YLDGV
+598 FLDGI

-629 DIRTNIAHGLINTPY
+629 TIRANIAHGLINTPY
-644 AKASD
+644 QHVSD
-649 DEKEKLI
+649 QQQEQLI
-656 VDAAKM
+656 IDAAKM

-676 HTMVGDR
+676 DTMVGER

-694 IAIARAIVKNPRILL
+694 IAIARAIVKNPSILL

-743 RLSTIKNADNIVVM
+743 RLSTIKNADKIVVM
-757 GKGVILETGT
+757 GKGVILETGK
-767 HDQLLQLNGAYAQLV
+767 HDELLELKGAYAQLV
-782 DAQKIRAN
+782 DAQKIRAK
-790 VSTKTT
+790 VGSKVV
-796 EDDEEEDEGV
+796 EEGVVDGDDDDEDAAGHAAQA
-806 GKKFVPSNA
+806 KFVASNA
-815 QVSATP
+815 KAPVA
-821 LVTTDVEKQ
+821 VTDTEKAI
-830 QLREEAKAEMPAGL
+830 LRQEAKAEMSAGL
-844 DKTATHGSVAS
+844 EKSATRQSVAS
-855 AILAQRQAQAAAE
+855 AILQQREREQAAKDK
-868 EENEK
+868 ENEK

-891 VLSLYVPGVIASIC
+891 VVTLYLPGVIASIC

-928 AIGGGPCPEPT
+928 AIGGGACPEPE
-939 RSIMLHDANRW
+939 RSVMLHHANHW

-956 IAILCTLAIGIQTYT
+956 IAILCTLAISIQTYT
-971 LMKASSILMER
+971 LMKASSVLMER

-992 RADVAYHDEDKNSS
+992 RADVSYHDQDAHSS
-1006 GSLSNSLADNS
+1006 GALSNSLADNS

-1080 IKKAYQG
+1080 IKKAYEG

-1092 CEAAGSMRVVASL
+1092 CEAAGAMRVVASL

-1212 IDVTSDEGEII
+1212 IDVTSEEGE
-1223 PQVQGHVKLENV
+1223 VLEHVEGHVRLENV
-1235 HFRYPTRPTVRV
+1235 HFRYPTRPSVRV

-1285 SGRVLIDGKD
+1285 SGSVLIDGKD
-1295 ISSLNL
+1295 ISTLNL
-1301 RDIRKHMALVSQEPT
+1301 REVRKHMALVSQEPT

-1329 AFEDADTVSMDELR
+1329 AFEDASSVTMDDLR

-1401 ALDSDSEKIVQE
+1401 ALDSDSEKVVQE

-1430 LSTISRADM
+1430 LSTISRADV
-1439 IYCLKDGKVAEQG
+1439 IYVLKDGKVAEKGEHQ
-1452 THGELLARNGI
+1452 ELLRLNGV

>member
-1 MSLSGASASVATASV
+1 MTTSGASA
-16 ATASVATA
+16 
-24 SVATANAVPQGVP
+24 ATANAIPQGVP

-43 TVPRTASLLSPQ
+43 TVPPAASQLPPQ
-55 QASTDLQP
+55 QTHTDLQP

-74 AILSDPQPVHAVDDD
+74 AILSDPQPAHAIDDD
-89 EQISEQHQEQRQEPA
+89 DQQLSEQHHEQQQPSA
-104 TTSQAPTNQQKNP
+104 SSQKQLSAQQQQKERP
-117 PEQVAIPMT
+117 DTVAIPMT
-126 PAARRL
+126 CANRRP
-132 HSSTSSPLSDQA
+132 HSSTSSPLSDQD
-144 NENRSTKSST
+144 NDNNSSTSST
-154 SSSGGRD
+154 SSSRGRD
-161 SDQKRSEPKRSR
+161 SDHKGSDSKRSR
-173 SKKKHN
+173 RKNK
-179 ASDGVQVERVGFKEL
+179 ASNDGAQVARVGFREL
-194 YRYATIW
+194 YRYATPW
-201 DHIYNF
+201 NHFFNF
-207 IGLIA
+207 IGLVA

-222 MTIAFG
+222 MTIVFG
-228 SLTTAFLQYSNTLL
+228 SLTTAFLEFSNALL

-247 VAARN
+247 PAARR
-252 HLNHQIAHGILFLVY
+252 HLEHEITHGVLFLVY
-267 IGIAMLAATYIYS
+267 IGIAMFTATYIYS
-280 AAWVYTGQVITRRIR
+280 AAWVESGAVITRRIR
-295 ERYLQAVLRQDIAY
+295 EKYLQAVLRQDIAY
-309 FDLVGA
+309 FDVVGA

-370 CIIAAG
+370 CIIIAG

-412 AFGIEN
+412 AFGIED
-418 NLVQLYDESN
+418 NLVELYDESN
-428 REATRFGM
+428 RQATRFGI

-514 TIDRIPPI
+514 TIDRVPPI
-522 DSSDPSGLRP
+522 DSADPSGLRP
-532 EKCQGKLSFRDVD
+532 DKCEGKLSFRDID

-555 VLDNFSLEV
+555 VLDRFTLEI

-585 LVERFYDPDAGAA
+585 LVERFYDPDGGAA
-598 YLDGV
+598 YLDDV
-603 DLRDLNLKW
+603 DLRDLNLRW

-644 AKASD
+644 ANASA
-649 DEKEKLI
+649 EEREQLI

-676 HTMVGDR
+676 DTMVGDR

-757 GKGVILETGT
+757 GKGVILETGK
-767 HDQLLQLNGAYAQLV
+767 HDELLQLNGAYAQLV
-782 DAQKIRAN
+782 DAQKIRAKVGTK
-790 VSTKTT
+790 VSE
-796 EDDEEEDEGV
+796 EDDEDDEV
-806 GKKFVPSNA
+806 VEKKFVASNA
-815 QVSATP
+815 QVDAPP
-821 LVTTDVEKQ
+821 LATTDIEKQ

-844 DKTATHGSVAS
+844 DKTATRGSVAS
-855 AILAQRQAQAAAE
+855 AILAQRQAQAAE

-891 VLSLYVPGVIASIC
+891 VLSLYLPGVVASIC

-956 IAILCTLAIGIQTYT
+956 IAILCTLAISIQTYT

-1080 IKKAYQG
+1080 IKKAYEG

-1092 CEAAGSMRVVASL
+1092 CEAAGSMRVVAFL

-1116 RELDAPSQ
+1116 RELDAPSK

-1147 IGLGFWYGSHLLIKG
+1147 IGLGFWYGSHLLIRG

-1212 IDVTSDEGEII
+1212 IDVTSDEGEIL
-1223 PQVQGHVKLENV
+1223 PEVQGHLKLEGV

-1295 ISSLNL
+1295 ISTLNL
-1301 RDIRKHMALVSQEPT
+1301 REIRKHMALVSQEPT

-1329 AFEDADTVSMDELR
+1329 AFEDADSVSMDELR

-1452 THGELLARNGI
+1452 THQELLARNGI

>member
-1 MSLSGASASVATASV
+1 MPNQAQFEAVQPGEAGATLE
-16 ATASVATA
+16 
-24 SVATANAVPQGVP
+24 PH
-37 GAVDQV
+37 
-43 TVPRTASLLSPQ
+43 
-55 QASTDLQP
+55 
-63 QLDSGAKDAQQ
+63 LDSGAKDAQN
-74 AILSDPQPVHAVDDD
+74 AILSDPQPIHAIDAEHADQVGLDHDHAQHDDD
-89 EQISEQHQEQRQEPA
+89 HQTAASSSSRADHVNIPIDA
-104 TTSQAPTNQQKNP
+104 TSRRPTSA
-117 PEQVAIPMT
+117 
-126 PAARRL
+126 
-132 HSSTSSPLSDQA
+132 SSSPVSDK
-144 NENRSTKSST
+144 ERV
-154 SSSGGRD
+154 
-161 SDQKRSEPKRSR
+161 
-173 SKKKHN
+173 
-179 ASDGVQVERVGFKEL
+179 ASDGSSRSSSPARESNEKQSDSAKNKRTKKKKGDDEAVDRVGFKQL
-194 YRYATIW
+194 YRYATVW
-201 DHIYNF
+201 DHLFNF
-207 IGLIA
+207 VGLIA

-222 MTIAFG
+222 MTIVFG
-228 SLTTAFLQYSNTLL
+228 SLTTAFLEYSNALL

-247 VAARN
+247 PAARD
-252 HLNHQIAHGILFLVY
+252 HLNSEIVHGVLFLVY
-267 IGIAMLAATYIYS
+267 IGVAMLVATYVYM
-280 AAWVYTGQVITRRIR
+280 AAWIYTGQVVTRRIR
-295 ERYLQAVLRQDIAY
+295 EHYLQAILRQDIAY
-309 FDLVGA
+309 FDVVGA

-370 CIIAAG
+370 CIIIAG

-394 SKAASIAEEALA
+394 SKAASIAEESLA

-412 AFGIEN
+412 AFGIEH

-428 REATRFGM
+428 RQATRFGI
-436 KRSLFQGI
+436 KRSLYQGI

-468 ASGHIQSGTVMN
+468 ASGHIKSGTVMN

-514 TIDRIPPI
+514 TIDRVPPI

-532 EKCQGKLSFRDVD
+532 ESCAGHISFRDVD
-545 FSYPARPDVP
+545 FAYPARPDVP
-555 VLDNFSLEV
+555 VLDGFNLEV

-598 YLDGV
+598 YLDDI

-629 DIRTNIAHGLINTPY
+629 DIFSNIAHGLINTPQQHLP
-644 AKASD
+644 D
-649 DEKEKLI
+649 DEKEKI
-656 VDAAKM
+656 IIDAAKM

-670 QLPNGY
+670 QLPDGY
-676 HTMVGDR
+676 RTMVGER

-694 IAIARAIVKNPRILL
+694 IAIARAVVKNPTILL

-743 RLSTIKNADNIVVM
+743 RLSTIKNADKIVVM

-767 HDQLLQLNGAYAQLV
+767 HDELLALNGAYAQLV
-782 DAQKIRAN
+782 DAQKIRAK
-790 VSTKTT
+790 VAT
-796 EDDEEEDEGV
+796 EKLDGEDSDSDDNHAPLTAEA
-806 GKKFVPSNA
+806 NA
-815 QVSATP
+815 APAP
-821 LVTTDVEKQ
+821 LATTDAEKAR
-830 QLREEAKAEMPAGL
+830 LRDEAKAEMPAGL
-844 DKTATHGSVAS
+844 DKSVTRGSVAS
-855 AILAQRQAQAAAE
+855 AILQQRQRQAEADKE
-868 EENEK
+868 SEK

-891 VLSLYVPGVIASIC
+891 IMTLYVPGVIASIC

-928 AIGGGPCPEPT
+928 PIGGGACPEPA
-939 RSIMLHDANRW
+939 RSIMLHDANKW
-950 ALYFFV
+950 ALFFFV
-956 IAILCTLAIGIQTYT
+956 IAILCTLAISIQTYT
-971 LMKASSILMER
+971 LMKASSVLMER

-992 RADVAYHDEDKNSS
+992 RADVSYHDEDAHSS

-1080 IKKAYQG
+1080 IKKAYEG

-1092 CEAAGSMRVVASL
+1092 CEAAGAMRIVASL
-1105 TREEDCLEIYR
+1105 TREEDCLDIYR
-1116 RELDAPSQ
+1116 KELDEPSR

-1147 IGLGFWYGSHLLIKG
+1147 IGLGFWYGSQLLIRG

-1212 IDVTSDEGEII
+1212 IDVTSDEGEVLSE
-1223 PQVQGHVKLENV
+1223 VQGHIRLSNV

-1285 SGRVLIDGKD
+1285 SGSVTIDGKD
-1295 ISSLNL
+1295 ISDLNL
-1301 RDIRKHMALVSQEPT
+1301 REIRKHMSLVSQEPT
-1316 LYDGSIE
+1316 LYDGTIE

-1329 AFEDADTVSMDELR
+1329 AFEDADTVSMDDLR

-1363 TQVGGKGTQLSG
+1363 TEVGGKGTQLSG

-1390 PRILLLDEATS
+1390 PKILLLDEATS

-1439 IYCLKDGKVAEQG
+1439 IYCLKDGRVAEKG
-1452 THGELLARNGI
+1452 THAQLLALNGI
-1463 YADLVRMQELQKE
+1463 YADLVHMQQLQRE

>member
-1 MSLSGASASVATASV
+1 MDSTQRPHSSASSPVSDKNDERRISSSSNDSSTQSDSNNEKSNDS
-16 ATASVATA
+16 TTKSK
-24 SVATANAVPQGVP
+24 SKRKNKNKRNKGDD
-37 GAVDQV
+37 GAVD
-43 TVPRTASLLSPQ
+43 
-55 QASTDLQP
+55 
-63 QLDSGAKDAQQ
+63 
-74 AILSDPQPVHAVDDD
+74 
-89 EQISEQHQEQRQEPA
+89 
-104 TTSQAPTNQQKNP
+104 
-117 PEQVAIPMT
+117 
-126 PAARRL
+126 
-132 HSSTSSPLSDQA
+132 
-144 NENRSTKSST
+144 
-154 SSSGGRD
+154 
-161 SDQKRSEPKRSR
+161 
-173 SKKKHN
+173 
-179 ASDGVQVERVGFKEL
+179 RVGFKEL

-201 DHIYNF
+201 DHLFNF

-222 MTIAFG
+222 MTIVFG
-228 SLTTAFLQYSNTLL
+228 SLTTAFLEYSNALL

-247 VAARN
+247 PAARN
-252 HLNHQIAHGILFLVY
+252 HLNHEITHGVLFLVY
-267 IGIAMLAATYIYS
+267 IGIAMLAATYIYM

-295 ERYLQAVLRQDIAY
+295 EKYLQAILRQDIAY
-309 FDLVGA
+309 FDVVGA

-370 CIIAAG
+370 CIIIAG

-412 AFGIEN
+412 AFGIED
-418 NLVQLYDESN
+418 NLVELYDESN
-428 REATRFGM
+428 REATRFGI

-514 TIDRIPPI
+514 TIDRVPPI

-532 EKCQGKLSFRDVD
+532 DTCHGKLEFRDID

-555 VLDNFSLEV
+555 VLDRFSLEV

-585 LVERFYDPDAGAA
+585 LVERFYDPDGGAA

-629 DIRTNIAHGLINTPY
+629 DIRSNIAHGLINTPFQN
-644 AKASD
+644 ASP
-649 DEKEKLI
+649 EEREKLI
-656 VDAAKM
+656 IDAAKM

-676 HTMVGDR
+676 DTMVGER

-743 RLSTIKNADNIVVM
+743 RLSTIKNADKIVVM
-757 GKGVILETGT
+757 GKGVILETGK
-767 HDQLLQLNGAYAQLV
+767 HDELLALNGAYAQLV
-782 DAQKIRAN
+782 DAQKIRAK
-790 VSTKTT
+790 VVTEISE
-796 EDDEEEDEGV
+796 EDDEV
-806 GKKFVPSNA
+806 PKFVASNA
-815 QVSATP
+815 QVPLATSD
-821 LVTTDVEKQ
+821 TEKAI
-830 QLREEAKAEMPAGL
+830 LREEAKAEMPAGL
-844 DKTATHGSVAS
+844 EKSATRQSVAS
-855 AILAQRQAQAAAE
+855 AILAQRQREAE
-868 EENEK
+868 EKENEK

-891 VLSLYVPGVIASIC
+891 VLSLYLPGVIASIC

-956 IAILCTLAIGIQTYT
+956 IAILCTLAISIQTYT
-971 LMKASSILMER
+971 LMKASSVLMER

-992 RADVAYHDEDKNSS
+992 RADVSYHDEDAHSS
-1006 GSLSNSLADNS
+1006 GALSNSLADNS

-1080 IKKAYQG
+1080 IKKAYEG

-1092 CEAAGSMRVVASL
+1092 CEAAGAMRVVASL

-1116 RELDAPSQ
+1116 RELDAPSA

-1212 IDVTSDEGEII
+1212 IDVTSDEGE
-1223 PQVQGHVKLENV
+1223 VLSHVEGHLRLENV

-1247 LRGLDI
+1247 LRGLDL

-1285 SGRVLIDGKD
+1285 SGRVTIDGKD
-1295 ISSLNL
+1295 ISQLNL
-1301 RDIRKHMALVSQEPT
+1301 REVRKHMALVSQEPT

-1329 AFEDADTVSMDELR
+1329 AFEDADKVSMDELR

-1348 ANILAFIESLPDKWD
+1348 ANILAFIEGLPDKWD

-1430 LSTISRADM
+1430 LSTISRADT
-1439 IYCLKDGKVAEQG
+1439 IYCLKDGKVAERG
-1452 THGELLARNGI
+1452 THTELLALNGI

>member
-1 MSLSGASASVATASV
+1 MSAISAG
-16 ATASVATA
+16 
-24 SVATANAVPQGVP
+24 ATANAAPQGIP
-37 GAVDQV
+37 GAVSQV
-43 TVPRTASLLSPQ
+43 TPPTPAPQLASQ
-55 QASTDLQP
+55 QQDNSSRLESH
-63 QLDSGAKDAQQ
+63 LDSGAKDAQQ
-74 AILSDPQPVHAVDDD
+74 AILSDPQPAHALDDD
-89 EQISEQHQEQRQEPA
+89 QPDDQDDASIHDHQQQPQHSPPSEAQQAQSQPDHVQIAMQPTPRPPHRSTSNGTSQKPDNGS
-104 TTSQAPTNQQKNP
+104 TTSSQ
-117 PEQVAIPMT
+117 
-126 PAARRL
+126 
-132 HSSTSSPLSDQA
+132 
-144 NENRSTKSST
+144 
-154 SSSGGRD
+154 SSSEARE
-161 SDQKRSEPKRSR
+161 SDESSSKTKRAKR
-173 SKKKHN
+173 SKKN
-179 ASDGVQVERVGFKEL
+179 ADDDATVDRVGFREL
-194 YRYATIW
+194 YRYATPW
-201 DHIYNF
+201 DHVFNF

-222 MTIAFG
+222 MTIVFG
-228 SLTTAFLQYSNTLL
+228 SLTTAFLEYTNALL

-247 VAARN
+247 PAARR
-252 HLNHQIAHGILFLVY
+252 HLDREITHGVLFLVY
-267 IGIAMLAATYIYS
+267 IGIAMLVATYIYM
-280 AAWVYTGQVITRRIR
+280 AAWVYTGQIVTRRIR
-295 ERYLQAVLRQDIAY
+295 ERYLQAILRQDIAY
-309 FDLVGA
+309 FDVVGA

-323 SDIQLIQEGISDKIP
+323 TDIQLIQEGISDKIP

-355 VKSWQLALALSSMIP
+355 VKSWELALALSSMIP
-370 CIIAAG
+370 CIIIAG

-412 AFGIEN
+412 AFGIED
-418 NLVQLYDESN
+418 NLVDLYDESN
-428 REATRFGM
+428 RQATRFGI

-468 ASGHIQSGTVMN
+468 ASGRIASGTVMN

-514 TIDRIPPI
+514 TIDRVPPI

-532 EKCQGKLSFRDVD
+532 DKCEGHLEFKDIG

-555 VLDNFSLEV
+555 VLDSFSLQV

-585 LVERFYDPDAGAA
+585 LVERFYDPDEGAA
-598 YLDGV
+598 FLDGV

-629 DIRTNIAHGLINTPY
+629 TIRANIAHGLINTPY
-644 AKASD
+644 QHVSD
-649 DEKEKLI
+649 EEQEKLI
-656 VDAAKM
+656 TDAAKM

-676 HTMVGDR
+676 DTMVGER

-694 IAIARAIVKNPRILL
+694 IAIARAVVKNPSILL

-743 RLSTIKNADNIVVM
+743 RLSTIKNADKIVVM
-757 GKGVILETGT
+757 GKGVILETGK
-767 HDQLLQLNGAYAQLV
+767 HDELLELNGAYAQLV
-782 DAQKIRAN
+782 DAQKIRAK
-790 VSTKTT
+790 VGSKVV
-796 EDDEEEDEGV
+796 DDEEDLAASD
-806 GKKFVPSNA
+806 KFVASNA
-815 QVSATP
+815 KVPVA
-821 LVTTDVEKQ
+821 TTDSEKAAVRQ
-830 QLREEAKAEMPAGL
+830 EAKAEMPAGL
-844 DKTATHGSVAS
+844 EKSGTRQSVAS
-855 AILAQRQAQAAAE
+855 AILQQREREQAAKDK
-868 EENEK
+868 ENEK

-879 LLYRLAKINRDH
+879 LLYRLAKINGDH
-891 VLSLYVPGVIASIC
+891 VLSLYLPGVIASIC

-928 AIGGGPCPEPT
+928 AIGGGPCPEPA
-939 RSIMLHDANRW
+939 RSTMLRDANHW

-956 IAILCTLAIGIQTYT
+956 IAILCTLAISIQTYT

-992 RADVAYHDEDKNSS
+992 RADVSYHDEDSHSS

-1080 IKKAYQG
+1080 IKKAYEG

-1092 CEAAGSMRVVASL
+1092 CEAAGAMRVVASL

-1212 IDVTSDEGEII
+1212 IDVTSDEGE
-1223 PQVQGHVKLENV
+1223 VLESVEGHVKLEGV
-1235 HFRYPTRPTVRV
+1235 HFRYPTRPGVRV

-1285 SGRVLIDGKD
+1285 SGKILIDGRD
-1295 ISSLNL
+1295 ISTLNL
-1301 RDIRKHMALVSQEPT
+1301 REVRKHMALVSQEPT

-1329 AFEDADTVSMDELR
+1329 AYEDASSVSMDELR
-1343 AAAAS
+1343 SAAAS

-1401 ALDSDSEKIVQE
+1401 ALDSDSEKVVQE

-1418 AAGRTTIAIAHR
+1418 ASGRTTIAIAHR

-1439 IYCLKDGKVAEQG
+1439 IYVLKDGKVEEMG
-1452 THGELLARNGI
+1452 EHEELLRRNGV

>member
-1 MSLSGASASVATASV
+1 MSRASA
-16 ATASVATA
+16 
-24 SVATANAVPQGVP
+24 ATANAVPQGVP

-43 TVPRTASLLSPQ
+43 TAPPASSRLLPQ
-55 QASTDLQP
+55 DHHYSNLQP
-63 QLDSGAKDAQQ
+63 HLDSGAKDVQH
-74 AILSDPQPVHAVDDD
+74 AILSDPQPVHALDDDDD
-89 EQISEQHQEQRQEPA
+89 EDDRDEVHDHDTHDSAAAVPAHSSVPQQSPSDHVQITVNQAKRPPTSAA
-104 TTSQAPTNQQKNP
+104 TSDKHDTG
-117 PEQVAIPMT
+117 
-126 PAARRL
+126 
-132 HSSTSSPLSDQA
+132 STSSTQSSEQGRESDEKTDDSA
-144 NENRSTKSST
+144 AKTK
-154 SSSGGRD
+154 
-161 SDQKRSEPKRSR
+161 R
-173 SKKKHN
+173 SKKKKSKKV
-179 ASDGVQVERVGFKEL
+179 ADDGTVDRVGFKDL

-201 DHIYNF
+201 DHIFNF
-207 IGLIA
+207 IGLVA

-222 MTIAFG
+222 MTIVFG
-228 SLTTAFLQYSNTLL
+228 SLTTAFLEYTNALL
-242 FGGDI
+242 FDGDI
-247 VAARN
+247 PAARD
-252 HLNHQIAHGILFLVY
+252 HLDREIVHGVLFLVY
-267 IGIAMLAATYIYS
+267 IGVAMLVATYIYM

-295 ERYLQAVLRQDIAY
+295 EKYLQAILRQDIAY
-309 FDLVGA
+309 FDVVGA

-355 VKSWQLALALSSMIP
+355 VKSWELALALSSMIP
-370 CIIAAG
+370 CIIIAG

-394 SKAASIAEEALA
+394 SRAASIAEESLA

-412 AFGIEN
+412 AFGIED
-418 NLVQLYDESN
+418 NLVELYDESN
-428 REATRFGM
+428 REATRFGI

-468 ASGHIQSGTVMN
+468 ASGRIASGTVMN

-500 ALSYAFAAGAKVFE
+500 ALSYAFAAGSKVFE
-514 TIDRIPPI
+514 TIDRVPPI

-532 EKCQGKLSFRDVD
+532 DHCEGKLEFKDID

-555 VLDNFSLEV
+555 VLDAFSLEV

-585 LVERFYDPDAGAA
+585 LVERFYDPDGGAA

-603 DLRDLNLKW
+603 ELRDLNLKW

-629 DIRTNIAHGLINTPY
+629 SIRANIAHGLINTPY
-644 AKASD
+644 QQLSD
-649 DEKEKLI
+649 EEKETLI
-656 VDAAKM
+656 TDAAKM

-676 HTMVGDR
+676 DTMVGER

-743 RLSTIKNADNIVVM
+743 RLSTIKNADKIVVM
-757 GKGVILETGT
+757 GKGVIIESGKHDELLE
-767 HDQLLQLNGAYAQLV
+767 LNGAYAQLV
-782 DAQKIRAN
+782 DAQKIRAK
-790 VSTKTT
+790 VSTNLNEETT
-796 EDDEEEDEGV
+796 DDEPLTR
-806 GKKFVPSNA
+806 FIPSNA
-815 QVSATP
+815 KVPLATSD
-821 LVTTDVEKQ
+821 TEKAA
-830 QLREEAKAEMPAGL
+830 LREEAKAEMPAGL
-844 DKTATHGSVAS
+844 EKSATRGSVAS
-855 AILAQRQAQAAAE
+855 AILAQRQRDQDAKDK
-868 EENEK
+868 ENEK

-891 VLSLYVPGVIASIC
+891 VLSLYLPGVIASIC

-928 AIGGGPCPEPT
+928 SINGGPCPEPA
-939 RSIMLHDANRW
+939 RSIMLRDANHW

-956 IAILCTLAIGIQTYT
+956 IAILCTLAISIQTYT
-971 LMKASSILMER
+971 LMKASSVLMER

-992 RADVAYHDEDKNSS
+992 RADVSYHDEDAHSS

-1080 IKKAYQG
+1080 IKKAYEG
-1087 SAAKA
+1087 SAARA

-1138 VSQALQFWI
+1138 ISQALQFWI
-1147 IGLGFWYGSHLLIKG
+1147 IGLGFWYGSHLLIAG

-1212 IDVTSDEGEII
+1212 IDVTSDEGTVLEH
-1223 PQVQGHVKLENV
+1223 VEGHLRLENV

-1247 LRGLDI
+1247 LRGLDVD
-1253 EVKPGTY
+1253 VKPGTY

-1285 SGRVLIDGKD
+1285 SGRVTIDGHD
-1295 ISSLNL
+1295 ISTLNL
-1301 RDIRKHMALVSQEPT
+1301 REVRKHMALVSQEPT

-1329 AFEDADTVSMDELR
+1329 AYEDADSVSMDDLR

-1348 ANILAFIESLPDKWD
+1348 ANILAFIEGLPDKWD

-1439 IYCLKDGKVAEQG
+1439 IYCLKDGKVVEKGEHA
-1452 THGELLARNGI
+1452 ELLRLNGI
-1463 YADLVRMQELQKE
+1463 YADLVRMQELQKDE
-1476 E
+1476 

>member
-1 MSLSGASASVATASV
+1 MSRISAATAS
-16 ATASVATA
+16 
-24 SVATANAVPQGVP
+24 AVPQGVP
-37 GAVDQV
+37 GAVDHV
-43 TVPRTASLLSPQ
+43 TVPP
-55 QASTDLQP
+55 P
-63 QLDSGAKDAQQ
+63 AQQ
-74 AILSDPQPVHAVDDD
+74 PILSDPQPVHDMDGHDDD
-89 EQISEQHQEQRQEPA
+89 DDNDDEEHQHLDAESPTEQHPDHVNI
-104 TTSQAPTNQQKNP
+104 TMDNP
-117 PEQVAIPMT
+117 KRAL
-126 PAARRL
+126 A
-132 HSSTSSPLSDQA
+132 STSSPHSESNSSTASSDKARQSDEK
-144 NENRSTKSST
+144 NSDSTTTKSKR
-154 SSSGGRD
+154 SSS
-161 SDQKRSEPKRSR
+161 KR
-173 SKKKHN
+173 KKNHVE
-179 ASDGVQVERVGFKEL
+179 DGSVDRVGFKQL
-194 YRYATIW
+194 YRYATVW
-201 DHIYNF
+201 DHMFNF
-207 IGLIA
+207 VGLIA

-222 MTIAFG
+222 MTIVFG
-228 SLTTAFLQYSNTLL
+228 SLTTAFLEYSNALL
-242 FGGDI
+242 FGGD
-247 VAARN
+247 VPAARD
-252 HLNHQIAHGILFLVY
+252 HLNHEITHGVLFLVY
-267 IGIAMLAATYIYS
+267 IGVAMFAATYIYS
-280 AAWVYTGQVITRRIR
+280 AAWVYTGQIITRRIR
-295 ERYLQAVLRQDIAY
+295 EHYLQAILRQDIAY
-309 FDLVGA
+309 FDVVGA

-323 SDIQLIQEGISDKIP
+323 TDIQLIQEGISDKIP

-370 CIIAAG
+370 CIIIAG

-412 AFGIEN
+412 AFGIED
-418 NLVQLYDESN
+418 NLVELYDESN
-428 REATRFGM
+428 RQATRYGIR
-436 KRSLFQGI
+436 RSLFQGV

-468 ASGHIQSGTVMN
+468 ASGHIASGTVMN

-514 TIDRIPPI
+514 TIDRVPPI

-532 EKCQGKLSFRDVD
+532 DLCLGKLEFREID

-555 VLDNFSLEV
+555 VLDAFSLEV

-585 LVERFYDPDAGAA
+585 LVERFYDPDGGAA
-598 YLDGV
+598 FLDGV

-629 DIRTNIAHGLINTPY
+629 SIRANIAHGLINTPFQHV
-644 AKASD
+644 SD
-649 DEKEKLI
+649 EEKEKLI

-670 QLPNGY
+670 QLPEAY
-676 HTMVGDR
+676 DTMVGER

-694 IAIARAIVKNPRILL
+694 IAIARAVVKDPKILL

-743 RLSTIKNADNIVVM
+743 RLSTIKNADKIVVM
-757 GKGVILETGT
+757 GKGVILETGR
-767 HDQLLQLNGAYAQLV
+767 HDELIALNGAYAQLV
-782 DAQKIRAN
+782 DAQKIRAKVASKVN
-790 VSTKTT
+790 
-796 EDDEEEDEGV
+796 EDGTFDEDEDESADSAKPAKSV
-806 GKKFVPSNA
+806 ASNLKA
-815 QVSATP
+815 PVA
-821 LVTTDVEKQ
+821 TTDTEKAM
-830 QLREEAKAEMPAGL
+830 LRQEAKAEMPAGL
-844 DKTATHGSVAS
+844 EKSATRQSVAS
-855 AILAQRQAQAAAE
+855 AILQRRQRDQAAADKD
-868 EENEK
+868 EK

-891 VLSLYVPGVIASIC
+891 VLTLYVPGVIASIC

-928 AIGGGPCPEPT
+928 AIGGGACPEPE
-939 RSIMLHDANRW
+939 RSVMLHHANRW

-956 IAILCTLAIGIQTYT
+956 IAILCTLAISIQTYT
-971 LMKASSILMER
+971 LMKASSVLMER

-992 RADVAYHDEDKNSS
+992 RADVAYHDEDAHSS

-1080 IKKAYQG
+1080 IKKAYEG
-1087 SAAKA
+1087 SAARA
-1092 CEAAGSMRVVASL
+1092 CEAAGAMRVVASL
-1105 TREEDCLEIYR
+1105 TREDDCLDMYR
-1116 RELDAPSQ
+1116 RELDAPSA

-1147 IGLGFWYGSHLLIKG
+1147 IGLGFWYGSHLLIRG

-1212 IDVTSDEGEII
+1212 IDVASGEGE
-1223 PQVQGHVKLENV
+1223 VLERVEGHVRLENV
-1235 HFRYPTRPTVRV
+1235 HFRYPTRPGVRV

-1253 EVKPGTY
+1253 DVQPGTY

-1270 KSTTIQLIQRFYDTL
+1270 KSTTIQLIQRFYDVL
-1285 SGRVLIDGKD
+1285 SGTVTIDGRD
-1295 ISSLNL
+1295 LSQLNL
-1301 RDIRKHMALVSQEPT
+1301 RQVRKHMALVSQEPT

-1329 AFEDADTVSMDELR
+1329 AFDDADAVSMDDLR
-1343 AAAAS
+1343 AAAAA

-1430 LSTISRADM
+1430 LSTISRADR
-1439 IYCLKDGKVAEQG
+1439 IYCLKDGKVAESG
-1452 THGELLARNGI
+1452 EHKELLALNGI
-1463 YADLVRMQELQKE
+1463 YADLVRMQELHKDE
-1476 E
+1476 